1 MTITAAGVG
10 STTREAIA
18 ASARELFEERG
29 FAATSVRAIAA
40 GAGVDAAL
48 VMRHFGSKEQ
58 LFVEVVGASR
68 GAGPELD
75 GPLETL
81 GRRLVEH
88 VLDPERDRERRAYA
102 AMVRASDHDGVRESL
117 RQAAR
122 ASFIDGLCALLPGP
136 DASARAELIAAQI
149 GGLMQAWPTVG
160 VELLDTVGRQRV
172 VELYGAAIQALV
184 DSPTG

>member
-1 MTITAAGVG
+1 MTITSTGAGA
-10 STTREAIA
+10 TTREAIA
-18 ASARELFEERG
+18 ASALALFEERG

-40 GAGVDAAL
+40 AAGVDPAL
-48 VMRHFGSKEQ
+48 VIRHFGSKEQ
-58 LFVEVVGASR
+58 LFVEVVGGNR
-68 GAGPELD
+68 GAGPELE

-88 VLDPERDRERRAYA
+88 ALDPERDRERRAYA
-102 AMVRASDHDGVRESL
+102 AMVRASDHDGVRDSL

-122 ASFIDGLCALLPGP
+122 GSFIDGLCTLLPGP
-136 DASARAELIAAQI
+136 CATARAELIAAQI

-160 VELLDTVGRQRV
+160 TELLATVGREQV

-184 DSPTG
+184 DSPAS